1 MEKIY
6 EFGPFRLDELKREL
20 RREGQLV
27 GLTGYRYQI
36 LDYLINHRSRSVSKD
51 ELIKAVWGDGAYV
64 DDGTLRTHIYNL
76 RKALKDTADEPQYLL
91 SEGKT
96 VRFVC
101 DSVSED
107 EHPSGTPEADAEA
120 GRIRF
125 LRASSPRDALKR
137 KGKSLNAFAYPK
149 AAWLDVP
156 SAERFLEVAKAALI
170 LLAFDR
176 TDSGCW
182 GKTYLFRRRA
192 GDAGIPLARGSLTG
206 TPFSLNA
213 IGAVVDD
220 LAPLRHSLSSVL
232 LETLAR
238 TLAEDGRYL
247 RGTRVAQMG
256 VVPDFEALR
265 HTAGAFLAKLLLNVN
280 TTGDLKTLEVLCDTP
295 TDPMAWDK
303 AIVARGLAHAATL
316 QTTPAALRS
325 RAEARVSALLT
336 DLATFPK
343 GASAVLRWASPYSS
357 YKYGLDVTN
366 QWGTA
371 WGLLPFI
378 SGALRSHD
386 TQFLLTDGLR
396 QFLLAQAAIA
406 CDAGA
411 LLPSCMNA
419 AGIGTGQYV
428 FGTAIA
434 ILGWRTLEL
443 FAEDTEGIEEAAFH
457 GRSMAERLLGNW
469 SEALELPS
477 TTASGDSLALE
488 GYLAWAGL
496 LLAAGSVGIQLEADE
511 AQHALS
517 LVGEMEARLTAAS
530 MDGASASVT
539 SLVTD
544 SGLLAPETILP
555 VARSVVRVSQLATR
569 SEEHSRNS

>member
-1 MEKIY
+1 LEKIY

-20 RREGQLV
+20 RREGQRV

-36 LDYLINHRSRSVSKD
+36 LDYLISHRSQSVSKD
-51 ELIKAVWGDGAYV
+51 ELIKAVWGEGAYV

-96 VRFVC
+96 VKFVF
-101 DSVSED
+101 DSVF
-107 EHPSGTPEADAEA
+107 EHEYPSGTPEADAEA
-120 GRIRF
+120 GRIHF
-125 LRASSPRDALKR
+125 LRANSPRDALKR
-137 KGKSLNAFAYPK
+137 KGKNLNGFAYPQ

-156 SAERFLEVAKAALI
+156 TAERFLEVAKAALI

-182 GKTYLFRRRA
+182 GKTYLFRRKA
-192 GDAGIPLARGSLTG
+192 GDAGMPLARGSLTG

-213 IGAVVDD
+213 IGAVMDD
-220 LAPLRHSLSSVL
+220 LTPLRHSLSSVL

-265 HTAGAFLAKLLLNVN
+265 HTAGAFVAKLLLNVN

-316 QTTPAALRS
+316 RTIPAALRS
-325 RAEARVSALLT
+325 RAEARVNALLT

-343 GASAVLRWASPYSS
+343 GASAALRWSNPYG
-357 YKYGLDVTN
+357 YGLDVTN

-371 WGLLPFI
+371 WGILPFI
-378 SGALRSHD
+378 SGALPAQGSQIPLR
-386 TQFLLTDGLR
+386 DGLR

-406 CDAGA
+406 CDGGT
-411 LLPSCMNA
+411 LLPNSMDA
-419 AGIGTGQYV
+419 AGKGSGQYV

-443 FAEDTEGIEEAAFH
+443 FAEDTEGMEEAAFH
-457 GRSMAERLLGNW
+457 GRSMTERLLGNW
-469 SEALELPS
+469 SGALELPS

-496 LLAAGSVGIQLEADE
+496 LLAAGSVGIQLGADE
-511 AQHALS
+511 AQHAL
-517 LVGEMEARLTAAS
+517 LLAGAMEARLNAAS
-530 MDGASASVT
+530 VDGASAAVT
-539 SLVTD
+539 SLVMD
-544 SGLLAPETILP
+544 SGLLAPETIPP
-555 VARSVVRVSQLATR
+555 VARSVVRVSQLATH